1 MTIRRRR
8 SISDPSWL
16 LDDFEG
22 MVFSGLEH
30 ACLYCT
36 VRIEFPN
43 VVLEPPA
50 ATSNSPT
57 RGQVKFPHLT
67 AADGA
72 MITR

>member
-43 VVLEPPA
+43 VVLEH
-50 ATSNSPT
+50 
-57 RGQVKFPHLT
+57 PHRCWT
-67 AADGA
+67 AIDARD
-72 MITR
+72 MSRRDT